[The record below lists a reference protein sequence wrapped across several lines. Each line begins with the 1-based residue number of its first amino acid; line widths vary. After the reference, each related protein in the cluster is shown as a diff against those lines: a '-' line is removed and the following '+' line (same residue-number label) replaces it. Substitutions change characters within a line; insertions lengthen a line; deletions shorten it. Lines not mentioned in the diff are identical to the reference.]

1 MAKRQIREG
10 HLYRE
15 RRAEVLEKFQ
25 RAAIA
30 REEYLLRKQRKE
42 ILEKCRRIGIVGA
55 SLDRQS
61 QSYIAAEKLL
71 GLGLEIVPLLPGCE
85 TYLGMRTFT
94 SLKDVPGDL
103 DILLV
108 YFKAGMDLTQLAQEA
123 VEKRVKVFWVEEGS
137 APAEV
142 KEILANGR
150 VRVVEHES
158 LEREYVKNFP
168 FPLHEWMYPP
178 VGRRSVTVRQ
188 RMTGN
193 PVTVR
198 AKESIH
204 DAIDKMRRGHFRH
217 LPVVDEQ
224 GRLIGMLSD
233 RDIRLIRPSRAFG
246 PGEDEAIQ
254 LWSTSVRQAA
264 VFDPVSIEPDASLGQ
279 AAELMLRWEIG
290 GLPVVDEK
298 GAPVGILTYTD
309 LLREFLA
316 RETQT

>member
-1 MAKRQIREG
+1 MVKRQVREG

-15 RRAEVLEKFQ
+15 RREEVLQ
-25 RAAIA
+25 RLQRVAMA

-42 ILEKCRRIGIVGA
+42 ILAKCRRIAIAGA
-55 SLDRQS
+55 SPDRQS
-61 QSYIAAEKLL
+61 LSYVSAEKLL
-71 GLGLEIVPLLPGCE
+71 GLGLEIVPLLSGCE
-85 TYLGMRTFT
+85 TYLGMRSFT
-94 SLKDVPGDL
+94 SVSDVPGEVDV
-103 DILLV
+103 LLV
-108 YFKAGMDLTQLAQEA
+108 YPRAGMDLAHLAQEA
-123 VEKRVKVFWVEEGS
+123 IEKRVKVFWVEEGS
-137 APAEV
+137 APVEV
-142 KEILANGR
+142 KEILASGA
-150 VRVVEHES
+150 VQVVEHES
-158 LEREYVKNFP
+158 FEREYVKNFP
-168 FPLHEWMYPP
+168 FPAHEWMYPP
-178 VGRRSVTVRQ
+178 VGRRSITVRE

-198 AKESIH
+198 PKESIH
-204 DAIDKMRRGHFRH
+204 DAIEKMRKGHFRH
-217 LPVVDEQ
+217 LPVVDER

-233 RDIRLIRPSRAFG
+233 RDIRLIRPSRALVA
-246 PGEDEAIQ
+246 GEDEAIQ
-254 LWSTSVRQAA
+254 LWSISVRQAA